1 MMNRFRLGSFFISI
15 VLVSM
20 VSTIYSSC
28 SSRISQ
34 VKTEETAALEV
45 NDVRLSDNP
54 DKTEVIVSGSG
65 HIPYTT
71 FRLTDPPRLILDLA
85 GTSLGNFKEKIEVM
99 GGEVV
104 SIIPKEGE
112 KPNMV
117 SRLEIVLT
125 GLAESNVRRD
135 GDSLIVEI
143 LKTPAIAEEARD
155 GGGIPEEAKAE
166 IKGLE
171 PQMAE
176 ERVFPPARNI
186 SKIDIDK
193 SEKGIKVTVTGDGE
207 MKPNTFIVGE
217 RRLVFDIPDTMSQV
231 KPANIQV
238 DHPILKR
245 IRIGQHK
252 DPEKVRIVLDLNK
265 LTPYI
270 VDKKGDQFIVF
281 LGESIPTKVTIEER
295 SEEVGKEAPKVAD
308 VPLPETKPTEI
319 IPVAKEEVPA
329 PLETK
334 LDKDVAAEIPNT
346 ISPPNQE
353 VSADKGAE
361 AAKKEGHKDMKEG
374 SSDASRTR
382 EDLAQS
388 QVTPQTS

>member
-117 SRLEIVLT
+117 SRLEIVLA

-135 GDSLIVEI
+135 GDSLVVEI

-166 IKGLE
+166 IKGPE
-171 PQMAE
+171 PQIAE
-176 ERVFPPARNI
+176 EKVLPPARNI

-217 RRLVFDIPDTMSQV
+217 RRLVFDIPDTTSQV

-295 SEEVGKEAPKVAD
+295 PEEAGKEAPKVAD
-308 VPLPETKPTEI
+308 VPLPDTKPTEI
-319 IPVAKEEVPA
+319 IPVAKE
-329 PLETK
+329 
-334 LDKDVAAEIPNT
+334 
-346 ISPPNQE
+346 
-353 VSADKGAE
+353 
-361 AAKKEGHKDMKEG
+361 
-374 SSDASRTR
+374 
-382 EDLAQS
+382 
-388 QVTPQTS
+388 